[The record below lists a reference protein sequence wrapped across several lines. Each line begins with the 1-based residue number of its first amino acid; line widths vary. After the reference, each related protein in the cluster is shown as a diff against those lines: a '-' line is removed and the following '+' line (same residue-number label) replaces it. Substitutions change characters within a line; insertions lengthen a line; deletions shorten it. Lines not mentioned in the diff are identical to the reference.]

1 LTELSNKLKE
11 ARLSLGLSLDDL
23 QTTTKIQKRYLQA
36 LEEGNYSII
45 PGPFYVR
52 AFIKQYAEA
61 VQLDPEE
68 LFAEYKSDIPSTHGD
83 DFPDK
88 LSRVQTRKDVAPSNS
103 KLFAILPRLL
113 IGVFVIGAVALAYFL
128 VVNIKENGESA
139 EEPATSDS
147 EQIQYKDNLSE
158 KEADEEKETEA
169 SEDEDNQTSGAN
181 GVTEAE
187 TTEEE
192 TTPTQEVTVAES
204 KGKETVY
211 EVKNAEKFEVKL
223 VSTGETWVNML
234 NGKGHS
240 FWQGILKT
248 GAEDNKVVDYS
259 KEQEAVLVIGNS
271 TATEIYVNDQK
282 LEYATP
288 PDDQVRQDI
297 TIRYVPTVNE

>member
-1 LTELSNKLKE
+1 MKLTELSNKLRE

-83 DFPDK
+83 DFPEK
-88 LSRVQTRKDVAPSNS
+88 LSRVQTRKDVAPGNS
-103 KLFAILPRLL
+103 KIFAILPRLL

-139 EEPATSDS
+139 EEPATSDN

-181 GVTEAE
+181 EV
-187 TTEEE
+187 TEEE
-192 TTPTQEVTVAES
+192 TSPTQEVTVAES

>member
-1 LTELSNKLKE
+1 MTELSNKLRE

-83 DFPDK
+83 DFPEK
-88 LSRVQTRKDVAPSNS
+88 LSRVQTRKDVAPGSS
-103 KLFAILPRLL
+103 KIFAILPRLL

-158 KEADEEKETEA
+158 KEADEEKESGA
-169 SEDEDNQTSGAN
+169 SEDKDNPTSGAN
-181 GVTEAE
+181 GVTEEE

-192 TTPTQEVTVAES
+192 TTPTQEVTVVES

-248 GAEDNKVVDYS
+248 GAEDNKVIDYS
-259 KEQEAVLVIGNS
+259 KEQDAVLVIGNS

-288 PDDQVRQDI
+288 PVDQVRQDI
-297 TIRYVPTVNE
+297 TIRYVPTVSE

>member
-1 LTELSNKLKE
+1 MTELSNKLRE

-23 QTTTKIQKRYLQA
+23 QISTKIQKRYLQA

-83 DFPDK
+83 DFPEK

-103 KLFAILPRLL
+103 KIFSILPRLL

-139 EEPATSDS
+139 EEPTTTDS

-158 KEADEEKETEA
+158 KEADEDNEKVA
-169 SEDEDNQTSGAN
+169 SEGEENQTSGAN
-181 GVTEAE
+181 GI
-187 TTEEE
+187 TEEE
-192 TTPTQEVTVAES
+192 TDEEPTLTQEVTVAES

-248 GAEDNKVVDYS
+248 GAEDNKVIDYS

-288 PDDQVRQDI
+288 PNDQVRQDI
-297 TIRYVPTVNE
+297 TIRYVPTVSE

>member
-1 LTELSNKLKE
+1 MTELSNKLKE

-158 KEADEEKETEA
+158 KEADKEKETEA

-181 GVTEAE
+181 GVTEEE
-187 TTEEE
+187 TTEEA
-192 TTPTQEVTVAES
+192 TPTQEVTVAES

>member
-1 LTELSNKLKE
+1 MTELSNKLRE

-68 LFAEYKSDIPSTHGD
+68 IFAEYKSDIPSTHGE
-83 DFPDK
+83 DFPEK
-88 LSRVQTRKDVAPSNS
+88 LSRVQTRKDVAPGNS
-103 KLFAILPRLL
+103 KIFAVLPRLL

-139 EEPATSDS
+139 EEPATTDS
-147 EQIQYKDNLSE
+147 EQIQYEDNLSE
-158 KEADEEKETEA
+158 KEAEEENESEA
-169 SEDEDNQTSGAN
+169 SENDENQTSGAN
-181 GVTEAE
+181 GVTEEE
-187 TTEEE
+187 TMEEE
-192 TTPTQEVTVAES
+192 TSPTQEVTVTES

-211 EVKNAEKFEVKL
+211 ELKNAEKFEVKL

-282 LEYATP
+282 LEYATSP
-288 PDDQVRQDI
+288 GDQVRQDI

>member
-1 LTELSNKLKE
+1 MTELSNKLRE

-68 LFAEYKSDIPSTHGD
+68 LFAEYKSDIPSTHGE
-83 DFPDK
+83 DFPEK
-88 LSRVQTRKDVAPSNS
+88 LSRVQTRKDVAPGNS

-113 IGVFVIGAVALAYFL
+113 IGVFIIGAVALAYFL

-139 EEPATSDS
+139 EEPATTDS
-147 EQIQYKDNLSE
+147 EQIKYEDKLSE
-158 KEADEEKETEA
+158 KEAEEGNESEA
-169 SEDEDNQTSGAN
+169 SKNDENQTSGAN
-181 GVTEAE
+181 GVTEEE

-192 TTPTQEVTVAES
+192 TAPTQEVTVAES

-271 TATEIYVNDQK
+271 QATEIYVNDQK

-288 PDDQVRQDI
+288 PVNQVRQDI

>member
-1 LTELSNKLKE
+1 LTELSNKLRE

-23 QTTTKIQKRYLQA
+23 QITTKIQKRYLQA

-68 LFAEYKSDIPSTHGD
+68 LFAEYKSEIPSTHGD
-83 DFPDK
+83 DFPEK

-103 KLFAILPRLL
+103 KIFSVLPRLL

-128 VVNIKENGESA
+128 VVNIKEDGESA
-139 EEPATSDS
+139 EEPATTDS
-147 EQIQYKDNLSE
+147 EQIQYNDNLSE
-158 KEADEEKETEA
+158 KEADEENKTEA
-169 SEDEDNQTSGAN
+169 SEDEANQTSGAN
-181 GVTEAE
+181 EVTEEEA
-187 TTEEE
+187 TEEE
-192 TTPTQEVTVAES
+192 TSPTQEVTVAES

>member
-1 LTELSNKLKE
+1 MTELSNKLRE

-68 LFAEYKSDIPSTHGD
+68 IFAEYKSDIPSTHGE
-83 DFPDK
+83 DFPEK
-88 LSRVQTRKDVAPSNS
+88 LSRVQTRKDVAPGNS
-103 KLFAILPRLL
+103 KIFAVLPRLL

-139 EEPATSDS
+139 EEPATTDS
-147 EQIQYKDNLSE
+147 EQIQYEDNLSE
-158 KEADEEKETEA
+158 KEAEEENESEA
-169 SEDEDNQTSGAN
+169 SENDENQTSGAN
-181 GVTEAE
+181 GVTEEE
-187 TTEEE
+187 TMEEE
-192 TTPTQEVTVAES
+192 TSPTQEVTVTES

-211 EVKNAEKFEVKL
+211 ELKNAEKFEVKL

-282 LEYATP
+282 LEYATS